1 MGYFKNFSKI
11 RAYKI
16 LEARLFACLIALT
29 YHMKG
34 WIQKRCQTCLLSFK
48 TINSDKIKIMY
59 KSKIH
64 NLHGDFNHI
73 IDCRLC
79 LTIRH

>member
-1 MGYFKNFSKI
+1 MGYFKNFLKI

-34 WIQKRCQTCLLSFK
+34 WIHKRRQTYLLTFK
-48 TINSDKIKIMY
+48 TINSDKIKIIY
-59 KSKIH
+59 ESKIY
-64 NLHGDFNHI
+64 NLYGNFNYI
-73 IDCRLC
+73 INYRLC
-79 LTIRH
+79 LIIRH